1 MLRKK
6 MIAVMLLMIVLV
18 TNVTV
23 FAAEAMAS
31 GTGMAETAR
40 SYVLM
45 EASSGKILL
54 EKNMDEE
61 IPPASITKVMT
72 LLLIHEAIDAGKIN
86 WDDKVPVWEA
96 LKSLWKRGKNK
107 LFVTL

>member
-54 EKNMDEE
+54 EKNMD
-61 IPPASITKVMT
+61 
-72 LLLIHEAIDAGKIN
+72 
-86 WDDKVPVWEA
+86 
-96 LKSLWKRGKNK
+96 
-107 LFVTL
+107 